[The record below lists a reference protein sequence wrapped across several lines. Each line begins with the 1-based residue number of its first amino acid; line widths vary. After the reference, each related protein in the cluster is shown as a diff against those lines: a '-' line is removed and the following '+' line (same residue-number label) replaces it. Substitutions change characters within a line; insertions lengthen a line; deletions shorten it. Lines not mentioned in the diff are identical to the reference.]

1 MLEKIARPEE
11 IRRWEGDLPVRHRY
25 TPGVAGDAFFTAL
38 KDRGVLL
45 GSRCEHCS
53 YTYVPARMF
62 CERCFAELTPDV
74 ECGPEGELIS
84 WTVGRVDID
93 DEPLDEPVTVGLV
106 KLDGADTVLMHL
118 LQVDEPQ
125 IGMRVRAVV
134 REDRAGS
141 ILDLA
146 GFAPS

>member
-1 MLEKIARPEE
+1 VSRKI
-11 IRRWEGDLPVRHRY
+11 EGELPVGFRY
-25 TPGVAGDAFFTAL
+25 TPGVANTAFFEAL
-38 KDRGVLL
+38 RDRGVLL
-45 GSRCEHCS
+45 GSRCGSCGV
-53 YTYVPARMF
+53 TYLPARLF

-74 ECGPEGELIS
+74 ECGPQGELIS

-93 DEPLDEPVTVGLV
+93 DEPLDEPVAVGLV